1 MWGGRNINSPLH
13 QISEIDI
20 SHQFEFVKTCFNFCH
35 VWDAMNS
42 CELILNIVIPLFIFL
57 CFDPSISAWSSVGAF
72 SFAVFMLL
80 DEQSIVRAREEVHAS
95 QLLLLLPSS
104 EHHCVIEWTFK
115 TYSTSRHF
123 AMIFSYFVNSGEIGG
138 PQTLSTALLGGE
150 LIESLLRCLLDSL
163 LSASFR
169 LYRDSQ

>member
-1 MWGGRNINSPLH
+1 
-13 QISEIDI
+13 
-20 SHQFEFVKTCFNFCH
+20 
-35 VWDAMNS
+35 MNS

-104 EHHCVIEWTFK
+104 VHHCVIEWTSE
-115 TYSTSRHF
+115 THSASRHF
-123 AMIFSYFVNSGEIGG
+123 TMIFCEDVCLNSGEID
-138 PQTLSTALLGGE
+138 PVNCSARRRVDWISTQMSAWLTP
-150 LIESLLRCLLDSL
+150 

-169 LYRDSQ
+169 LYRDSQYTALMHPGHQRDFKGGRNRFWLWKDM

>member
-1 MWGGRNINSPLH
+1 
-13 QISEIDI
+13 
-20 SHQFEFVKTCFNFCH
+20 
-35 VWDAMNS
+35 MNS

-104 EHHCVIEWTFK
+104 VHHCVIEWTSE
-115 TYSTSRHF
+115 THSASRHF
-123 AMIFSYFVNSGEIGG
+123 TLTFSYFVKTASWIVERYGG
-138 PQTLSTALLGGE
+138 PHRPCQLLWSA
-150 LIESLLRCLLDSL
+150 ESWLNLCSDICLTHSSL
-163 LSASFR
+163 CIIPSLQRLTIHSFDASRPPKR
-169 LYRDSQ
+169 L